1 MSKEI
6 FNPKRFNKS
15 DNPDFDQVLEAHL
28 SRRKMIKSGLGL
40 GAMTMLGAFGLAGCN
55 SSNSSTPIVDSG
67 TPTPITPTPTP
78 TPTTPSVPTAS
89 SARLGFNSIPGSKI
103 DAVSVPEGYTAQVL
117 APWGQ
122 PIMSGGSEW
131 KRDGSNNATDQANA
145 MGMHHDGLHFFP
157 LNDDGSDGLLCVN
170 HEYIDQNALHP
181 NGSDKDANGIRSSVD
196 QVRKEINAHGVAV
209 VRIQLVANEWKVV
222 DNDPL
227 NRRYTGA
234 TTMNISGPLA
244 NSDKLKTPFSPD
256 GTQARGTLNNC
267 GNGYTPWGTY
277 LTCEENWPG
286 YFINKGTTT
295 AEQERIGIDTSGT
308 TRYGWETVAGSPEER
323 VDEFTRFD
331 VTPTGNSAMDDY
343 RNEANGHGYI
353 VEIDPYT
360 ANSRAVKRT
369 ALGRFRHEGC
379 TFGKLTEGKPITF
392 YSGHD
397 SRFEYMYKFVSDALW
412 DPADADAKNRIAMGD
427 KYMDAGTLYVAK
439 FDADGVGTWLPLTMT
454 GATKNGGTLADHF
467 TSLAEIIL
475 NTAGAA
481 DLVGATP
488 MDRPEWCAVDPF
500 TGSVYLTLTNN
511 TRRNATT
518 GTNPANPRLN
528 NKFGHI
534 IRWDE
539 GETHTAFSWDIFV
552 FGSDAAGD
560 AATNLSGLSE
570 FNQFASPDGLAFDKR
585 GIMWIQTDNGADE
598 VQNYTNDQMLAVVPS
613 MLTDTDGKQQTINDA
628 NQGEL
633 RRFFVGPNG
642 CEVTGF
648 TITPDY
654 TTMFVS
660 IQHPGN
666 WPYSD
671 NAAQETPRGMT
682 LRPRASLVA
691 IRKADGGALGV

>member
-1 MSKEI
+1 MSKET
-6 FNPKRFNKS
+6 FNPTRFNKS
-15 DNPDFDQVLEAHL
+15 KNPSFDEVLDVHL
-28 SRRKMIKSGLGL
+28 SRRKILKGGLGL
-40 GAMTMLGAFGLAGCN
+40 GAMATFGAFGLAGCN
-55 SSNSSTPIVDSG
+55 SSSSSAVGGGD
-67 TPTPITPTPTP
+67 
-78 TPTTPSVPTAS
+78 TPSAT
-89 SARLGFNSIPGSKI
+89 LNFNSIAGSKI
-103 DAVSVPEGYTAQVL
+103 DAVSVPEGYTAQIL

-122 PIMSGGSEW
+122 PINATASAW
-131 KRDGSNNATDQANA
+131 QDDGSNDAIDQNNA

-157 LNDDGSDGLLCVN
+157 LNDASTDGLLCVN

-181 NGSDKDANGIRSSVD
+181 TGTDADADGIRSSID
-196 QVRKEINAHGVAV
+196 QVRKEIAAHGVSV
-209 VRIQLVANEWKVV
+209 IRIQLQ
-222 DNDPL
+222 DNGQWMMLESDPL

-234 TTMNISGPLA
+234 TVMDISGPLA
-244 NSDKLKTPFSPD
+244 HSSKLATPFSPD
-256 GTQARGTLNNC
+256 GSQARGTLNNC

-286 YFINKGTTT
+286 YFINTGTTT
-295 AEQERIGIDTSGT
+295 DEQDRIGLDTSGT
-308 TRYGWETVAGSPEER
+308 TRYGWETLAGNAAER
-323 VDEFTRFD
+323 VDEFARFD
-331 VTPTGNSAMDDY
+331 VTPTGATAMDDY

-379 TFGKLTEGKPITF
+379 TFGTLEVGKPIVF

-397 SRFEYMYKFVSDALW
+397 SRFEYMYKFVSEKMWDA
-412 DPADADAKNRIAMGD
+412 ADADPTDRLAVGD
-427 KYMDAGTLYVAK
+427 KYMDQGTLYVAK
-439 FDADGVGTWLPLTMT
+439 FDADGVGHWLPLTLES
-454 GATKNGGTLADHF
+454 ATTAGGTLADSF
-467 TSLAEIIL
+467 AALEDIIL

-488 MDRPEWCAVDPF
+488 MDRPEWCAVDPI

-511 TRRNATT
+511 TRRDDTT

-528 NKFGHI
+528 NKFGHV

-539 GETHTAFSWDIFV
+539 GDAATDFSWDIFV
-552 FGSDAAGD
+552 FGSPADGD
-560 AATNLSGLSE
+560 ADTNLSGLGE

-598 VQNYTNDQMLAVVPS
+598 VKNYTNDQMLAVVPS
-613 MLTDTDGKQQTINDA
+613 AIKDADGNADTINSE

-648 TITPDY
+648 TISPDY
-654 TTMFVS
+654 TTMFVCV
-660 IQHPGN
+660 QHPSN
-666 WPYSD
+666 WPYST
-671 NAAQETPRGMT
+671 NAAEETPVGVD
-682 LRPRASLVA
+682 LRPRASVVA
-691 IRKADGGALGV
+691 IRKNDGSALGV

>member
-6 FNPKRFNKS
+6 FNPTRFNKS

-28 SRRKMIKSGLGL
+28 ARRSVLKGGLGL
-40 GAMTMLGAFGLAGCN
+40 GAMATFGAFGLAGCN
-55 SSNSSTPIVDSG
+55 SSNSNSAA
-67 TPTPITPTPTP
+67 PT
-78 TPTTPSVPTAS
+78 VS
-89 SARLGFNSIPGSKI
+89 SAKLGFNSIAGSKT

-122 PIMSGGSEW
+122 PLTSDASAW
-131 KRDGSNNATDQANA
+131 KNDGSNNAVDQENA

-157 LNDDGSDGLLCVN
+157 LNEEGNDALLCVN

-181 NGSDKDANGIRSSVD
+181 NGSDADANGIRSSVD

-209 VRIQLVANEWKVV
+209 VRIQLQDNGQWMVV

-234 TTMNISGPLA
+234 TTMDISGPLA
-244 NSDKLKTPFSPD
+244 YSSKLTTPFSPD
-256 GTQARGTLNNC
+256 GSQARGTLNNC

-286 YFINKGTTT
+286 YFINTGTIT
-295 AEQERIGIDTSGT
+295 ADQERIGIATSGT
-308 TRYGWETVAGSPEER
+308 GRYGWETLAGNAEER
-323 VDEFTRFD
+323 VDEFTRFN
-331 VTPTGNSAMDDY
+331 VTPSGSSAMDDY

-379 TFGKLTEGKPITF
+379 TFGKLTAGQPITF

-397 SRFEYMYKFVSDALW
+397 SRFEYMYKFVSAEAW
-412 DPADADAKNRIAMGD
+412 DPADANTTDRLAMGD
-427 KYMDAGTLYVAK
+427 KYMDEGTLYVAK
-439 FDADGVGTWLPLTMT
+439 FDADGVGSWLALSMD
-454 GATKNGGTLADHF
+454 GATQDGGTLSDHF
-467 TSLAEIIL
+467 DSLEDIIL

-488 MDRPEWCAVDPF
+488 MDRPEWCAVDPI
-500 TGSVYLTLTNN
+500 TGAVYLTLTNN
-511 TRRNATT
+511 TRRNEDT

-528 NKFGHI
+528 NKFGHV

-539 GETHTAFSWDIFV
+539 GENVNEFTWDIFV
-552 FGSDAAGD
+552 FGSDANGD

-570 FNQFASPDGLAFDKR
+570 FNQFASPDGLNFDER
-585 GIMWIQTDNGADE
+585 GILWIQTDNGASE
-598 VQNYTNDQMLAVVPS
+598 VTNYTNDQMLAVVPS
-613 MLTDTDGKQQTINDA
+613 TITDEDGNLDTINAD

-654 TTMFVS
+654 TTLFVS

-666 WPYSD
+666 WPYSA
-671 NAAQETPRGMT
+671 NAAEETPSGMNI
-682 LRPRASLVA
+682 RPRASLVA
-691 IRKADGGALGV
+691 IRKADGGELGV